1 MSTAA
6 RPVVIVQCVPG
17 VAGTFVVTRII
28 VALVRT
34 AAVIIFAFVDVW
46 NATNRMKESVFEVW
60 LLSSGSN
67 DKAETRESAASSKQY
82 ERYNSF

>member
-17 VAGTFVVTRII
+17 VAGTFVVTSII

-34 AAVIIFAFVDVW
+34 AAVIIFAFVDV
-46 NATNRMKESVFEVW
+46 
-60 LLSSGSN
+60 
-67 DKAETRESAASSKQY
+67 
-82 ERYNSF
+82 